1 MAQQRYDFVVAGG
14 GPAGSVTAIAL
25 ANRGARVAVLEAHAK
40 PVERFAGE
48 WFHPTGV
55 AVLERLGIEVP
66 GAAQDI
72 PRGRGFVVFPNDLST
87 PIILSYPDGGRASA
101 CEHSTIVA
109 TLWNAAASHRN
120 IDFIPQAR
128 VSGIENNGQR
138 IHYQHGKK
146 NQNKAIDCDFVVG
159 AVGRSSK
166 IAADFG
172 CEKSGSLVS
181 YMAGIELNGI
191 ELPFEGY
198 GHIIGGK
205 PAPMLMYRFAPDR
218 VRLCVD
224 LPAHLGHLRRD
235 KMQVWQ
241 MLSGHLP
248 EEIAPAVK
256 DAFENQKITW
266 TTVHFRPKGYYG
278 HARIAL
284 VGDTVGHF
292 HPLTAGGL
300 TMGFLDAECLAQS
313 KDLEHYRKRRI
324 AQTYVPELLS
334 NALYQVFIRND
345 DSARAIRE
353 TVFDAWRHHPKEPA
367 RTMRILTGAN
377 TNSLNFTETF
387 FELGLKAALPEI
399 SRSIRSGSLADTVA
413 TVVDFAKWMRWP
425 LASAVP
431 SRVRGY
437 YRHRSD
443 GQTPFGG
450 SRTSGA

>member
-1 MAQQRYDFVVAGG
+1 MTRQHYDVVIAGG

-25 ANRGARVAVLEAHAK
+25 ANRGAHVAVLEAHEK

-66 GAAQDI
+66 GAAQDM
-72 PRGRGFVVFPNDLST
+72 PRGKGFAVFPNDLST
-87 PIILSYPDGGRASA
+87 PIILPYPDGGRASA
-101 CEHSTIVA
+101 CEHSTIVS
-109 TLWNAAASHRN
+109 TLWNAAAEHRN

-128 VSGIENNGQR
+128 VSGIENSGR
-138 IHYQHGKK
+138 RVLYQHGEKK
-146 NQNKAIDCDFVVG
+146 QRNVIDCDFVVG

-172 CEKSGSLVS
+172 CERSGSLVS
-181 YMAGIELNGI
+181 HMAGIELNGV

-198 GHIIGGK
+198 GHIIGGQ

-235 KMQVWQ
+235 KMRVWQ

-248 EEIAPAVK
+248 AEIESAVK
-256 DAFENQKITW
+256 DAFGNQKITW
-266 TTVHFRPKGYYG
+266 TNVHFRPKGYYG

-300 TMGFLDAECLAQS
+300 TMGFVDAECLAQS
-313 KDLEHYRKRRI
+313 KDLEHYRKRRM

-334 NALYQVFIRND
+334 NALYQVFVRDD

-353 TVFDAWRHHPKEPA
+353 TVVDAWRHHPKEPA

-377 TNSLNFTETF
+377 TNSFNFAETF
-387 FELGLKAALPEI
+387 VELGLKAALPEI
-399 SRSIRSGSLADTVA
+399 RRSIRSGSLADTA
-413 TVVDFAKWMRWP
+413 ETVVAFAKWLRWP

-443 GQTPFGG
+443 GQTPFAGCQK
-450 SRTSGA
+450 SEA